1 MFPFCCHFISDPQA
15 RALQEEFLRLQQ
27 QFLTLQLQATA
38 HQQQTQ
44 QNNSQVPVQQQQTN
58 ESGDQE
64 ETGSAPSSLIVQE
77 VKHERSESVDNSPK
91 DQIQR

>member
-38 HQQQTQ
+38 HQQQ
-44 QNNSQVPVQQQQTN
+44 NNSQVPVQQQLTN
-58 ESGDQE
+58 ESVDQG

-77 VKHERSESVDNSPK
+77 VKHERSESVENPPK
-91 DQIQR
+91 AQQR